1 MKCKVC
7 GAFNEDY
14 MEYCE
19 KCAAPLKESPAPA
32 ANDSHNSN
40 RGFVRSPVW
49 VKPEFNANTISEN
62 DVPADFFNV
71 SKAPDQTASG
81 DTASSGAVCNYCGA
95 RLIAGQRFCN
105 TCGAKAGTA
114 PAAPVTSR
122 PAAPQSSV
130 ASSAWT
136 GSAAQSTIKYADP
149 IDDSMFSFSRLDDE
163 DDYAPAQK
171 GSKRPAA
178 KPVAQKASRSGR
190 KPASRRRRGSN
201 FNFKPVIIAAG
212 AVAVIG
218 LLVFGR
224 IKLVNGGLF
233 NSSAITDPAVIEQT
247 TTQNGDPAY
256 NITVFAKKN
265 STVRF
270 EGGSITHDEVVTK
283 KSVIFN
289 VPEQVWVPNEPI
301 EGSSITVTPNITVIN
316 KKGESE
322 PVTFEQTITINVP
335 SIDMTVTSPN
345 TEQFSASSPA
355 VEIAGMVG
363 DTSAGIFV
371 NDEPV
376 PVDETGSFS
385 YTYTLTQ
392 PGTNTVNVEARK
404 NGYAINRKTFTIE
417 YGSTSTGGNTSGGGS
432 GTGTSTNTGAAQS
445 VYYATTS
452 DVNVRASASASG
464 DKLGSLKLCE
474 KVYVVSA
481 DDNQWYKIVYNGGDA
496 YVSGQYIKRVCSV
509 SEYNPTP
516 ATISGDDINARAAA
530 STSADKVDTLK
541 NGTSVS
547 LISQDSNGWSLV
559 EYNNRIF
566 YVSSSYVKK

>member
-32 ANDSHNSN
+32 ANDGQNNS

-49 VKPEFNANTISEN
+49 AKPEFNANTISEN

-71 SKAPDQTASG
+71 PANEPEQGSDSSNASG
-81 DTASSGAVCNYCGA
+81 ERCNFCGA
-95 RLIAGQRFCN
+95 RLISGQRFCN
-105 TCGAKAGTA
+105 SCGAKAGTA
-114 PAAPVTSR
+114 PAAVPTAK
-122 PAAPQSSV
+122 PYTAPQSSV

-136 GSAAQSTIKYADP
+136 GSSQQTIKYADP
-149 IDDSMFSFSRLDDE
+149 IDDSMFSFSRLDDD
-163 DDYAPAQK
+163 DDYAPAPK
-171 GSKRPAA
+171 AKRGAA
-178 KPVAQKASRSGR
+178 KPVAQKAAKGGR
-190 KPASRRRRGSN
+190 KPASRRRRAGSS
-201 FNFKPVIIAAG
+201 FNFKPVIIAAA

-218 LLVFGR
+218 LLVFGI

-233 NSSAITDPAVIEQT
+233 NGSAITDPAVIEQT

-256 NITVFAKKN
+256 NITIYAKKN

-270 EGGSITHDEVVTK
+270 EGGSITHDEVITK
-283 KSVIFN
+283 KSVTFSI
-289 VPEQVWVPNEPI
+289 PEQVWVPNEPI
-301 EGSSITVTPNITVIN
+301 EGNSITVTPNITVIN
-316 KKGESE
+316 KKGEAE

-417 YGSTSTGGNTSGGGS
+417 YGSTTSSTGGNTTGS
-432 GTGTSTNTGAAQS
+432 GAAASTNTGAAQS

-452 DVNVRASASASG
+452 DVNVRATASASG

-516 ATISGDDINARAAA
+516 ATINGDDINARAAA